1 MLKKIT
7 SYSLCIILTCTTV
20 LPTYAKNTSITIDM
34 NEQEIRNHYP
44 DAKIIHVDEDEYPL
58 LAENLRNEGYTQET
72 GNNIS
77 NNELKPVIKNN
88 STNKKNNQS
97 SDCNKLPNDNPPD
110 SNGTFNTVV
119 DISDSIIKSGNN
131 SGSGDGA
138 VIVFVIIGTILVVVW
153 ALYVF
158 KYLYDLSS
166 GFKPCEAWYEFAF
179 TASSISRTK
188 DEHIDFNGLRF
199 MTGFRDNNTDIG
211 IAVELGNADILL
223 TEIESLKLNGYYWM
237 LGPMLRW
244 RLSTGYN
251 PHYFQM
257 NFMGGTTEH
266 DEIGVIAKA
275 TLGFRFGIGKYA
287 HIGFSWGAMNIN
299 LNEDQGIIRERDQ
312 YHYLYGVNTGFR
324 F

>member
-7 SYSLCIILTCTTV
+7 TYSLCIIFACTTV
-20 LPTYAKNTSITIDM
+20 LPVYANNALITIDM
-34 NEQEIRNHYP
+34 NEQEIKNNYP
-44 DAKIIHVDEDEYPL
+44 NAIIIHVDEDEYPL

-72 GNNIS
+72 ADNIS
-77 NNELKPVIKNN
+77 NNKLKPVVN
-88 STNKKNNQS
+88 SSSNKKNSLSN
-97 SDCNKLPNDNPPD
+97 DCNNKPNDNSPD
-110 SNGTFNTVV
+110 SAETFNTVV
-119 DISDSIIKSGNN
+119 DISDSILKSGSNN
-131 SGSGDGA
+131 KNGDGA

-166 GFKPCEAWYEFAF
+166 GFKPCETWYELTF
-179 TASSISRTK
+179 TNSLISHTK

-199 MTGFRDNNTDIG
+199 MTGFRDSNTDVG

-223 TEIESLKLNGYYWM
+223 TETESLKLNGYYWM

-251 PHYFQM
+251 PHYFKM

-275 TLGFRFGIGKYA
+275 TLGFQFGISKYA

-299 LNEDQGIIRERDQ
+299 LNEDQGIILERDQ
-312 YHYLYGVNTGFR
+312 YHYLYGVNTGFK